1 MPGRIEAPSGGVSLV
16 GNAPGKFH
24 AYAVFDDGAIHHLR
38 YDEGWTGTSE
48 AYGDDF
54 VGTPSARLANAE
66 WLDVFARTAD
76 GALWDLYAWFTPPQL
91 AYYFTEDAADNTV
104 RYPSDPAVASWK
116 PTRIAT
122 PRRNCT
128 RSPRISTKCAS
139 RNAPPWRASCT
150 MNSGRC

>member
-1 MPGRIEAPSGGVSLV
+1 
-16 GNAPGKFH
+16 
-24 AYAVFDDGAIHHLR
+24 
-38 YDEGWTGTSE
+38 
-48 AYGDDF
+48 

-116 PTRIAT
+116 PTRIDVFG
-122 PRRNCT
+122 
-128 RSPRISTKCAS
+128 RSGAS
-139 RNAPPWRASCT
+139 RITRLVYDVYWSAWLLDVGLDFPAGELAAATREPAAVDLFVLARDGSLRHASWP
-150 MNSGRC
+150 RLPAR